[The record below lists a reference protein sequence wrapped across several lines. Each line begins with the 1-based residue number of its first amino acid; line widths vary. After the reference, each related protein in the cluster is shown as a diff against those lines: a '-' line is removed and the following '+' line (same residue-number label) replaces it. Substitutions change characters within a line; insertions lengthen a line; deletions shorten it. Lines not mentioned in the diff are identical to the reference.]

1 MSRLTPA
8 IYEEMLRLEAEAK
21 ASREALCSRCSK
33 QPRLTDDVLC
43 GDCEADHRL
52 DNEAYAEGE
61 MP

>member
-1 MSRLTPA
+1 MSRLTHA
-8 IYEEMLRLEAEAK
+8 EFDEMLRLEEEAK
-21 ASREALCSRCSK
+21 KRLCSKCSK
-33 QPRLTDDVLC
+33 QPALKDSPLC